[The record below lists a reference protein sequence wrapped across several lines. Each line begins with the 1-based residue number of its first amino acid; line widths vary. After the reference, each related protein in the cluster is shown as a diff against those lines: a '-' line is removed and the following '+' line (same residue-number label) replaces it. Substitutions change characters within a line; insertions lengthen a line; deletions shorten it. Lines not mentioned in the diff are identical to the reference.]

1 MEGLAPAGAVLHAVG
16 VHAGAADAEQG
27 LVLEVA
33 PQLRNEIN
41 TYLGLQFEVLTGHDN
56 KPQPLSATEQM
67 LNLLTSSP

>member
-33 PQLRNEIN
+33 PQLRTEIN
-41 TYLGLQFEVLTGHDN
+41 TYLGLQFEVLTSRRVCSR
-56 KPQPLSATEQM
+56 PRE
-67 LNLLTSSP
+67 

>member
-1 MEGLAPAGAVLHAVG
+1 MEGLALAGAVLHAVG

-41 TYLGLQFEVLTGHDN
+41 TYLGLQFEVLTSHNN
-56 KPQPLSATEQM
+56 KP
-67 LNLLTSSP
+67 